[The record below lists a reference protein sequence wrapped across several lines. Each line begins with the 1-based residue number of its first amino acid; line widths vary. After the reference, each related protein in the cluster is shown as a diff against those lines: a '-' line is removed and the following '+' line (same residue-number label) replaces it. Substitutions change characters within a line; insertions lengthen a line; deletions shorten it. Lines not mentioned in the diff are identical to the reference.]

1 MDRLY
6 SDSDVVITIVAPVD
20 ADDDIPGYISDTQES
35 NAVDFD
41 VVSKPPPDQRRM
53 FNLLNSRFGEI
64 TLSAYR
70 QGHGRFFVAD
80 AEPPVMGEVINLSET
95 LHIPQVEL
103 EDYFDFLVKHDWFFS
118 YSDDHN
124 VSESGAKEEARLSA
138 IAQTHGGDF
147 QKLMRAF
154 RAYHFSGK
162 AWNTNQAPKPL
173 RPVDGQL
180 RFEQPFSA
188 PLEEPECIERD
199 VSVESDDRGSRQL
212 AVDKEAKK
220 ESLAHD
226 IAHQKHNGRGSNHL
240 AADSVPE
247 LVNWEV
253 SSALDVYKAWLVRSS
268 YRSWSHQLL
277 CWAGA
282 PAARDIDAE
291 LTMAEQRAREIVN
304 RTQSHIA
311 AAMLIARR
319 ETCAPQDAA
328 RFMALCQAG

>member
-6 SDSDVVITIVAPVD
+6 SESDVVITIVAPAD
-20 ADDDIPGYISDTQES
+20 ADDDIPGYISDTPES
-35 NAVDFD
+35 NAVDFE
-41 VVSKPPPDQRRM
+41 VVSKPLPEQRRM
-53 FNLLNSRFGEI
+53 FDLLSSRFGQI

-70 QGHGRFFVAD
+70 QGQGRFFVAD

-103 EDYFDFLVKHDWFFS
+103 EDYFDALYKHDWFFS
-118 YSDDHN
+118 YSDDRN
-124 VSESGAKEEARLSA
+124 ISERGAKEEARLSA
-138 IAQTHGGDF
+138 IAQSHGGDF

-180 RFEQPFSA
+180 RFEQAPSA
-188 PLEEPECIERD
+188 PQDEPECIERD
-199 VSVESDDRGSRQL
+199 VPAEADDGGSSAPARDRKAEKGSASHDAVHHNHDGQGSKLPASV
-212 AVDKEAKK
+212 
-220 ESLAHD
+220 
-226 IAHQKHNGRGSNHL
+226 
-240 AADSVPE
+240 SVPE

-268 YRSWSHQLL
+268 YRNWSHQLL
-277 CWAGA
+277 CWAGS
-282 PAARDIDAE
+282 PVARDIDAE

-304 RTQSHIA
+304 RTESHTA